1 MRDFFIDRPKAAL
14 VLALLLLLLGGVSIY
29 TLPITQFPAITPP
42 SVSVSATYTGADAIT
57 VEEGVTTPIEVQI
70 NGVPGLDYLTSNST
84 DNGASSIEATFDLG
98 TDIDIAALEVQ
109 NRVALAEPSLPEQVR
124 RLGGHGPQAK
134 SGSVH
139 ARGPGLARG
148 HARREVPRELLQHL
162 RQGRDAARGRY
173 RGRLRAHERLR
184 DAALARSRAHGPARD
199 HARRGGRG
207 PARAK
212 PPGGGRGRR
221 AAPQT
226 DAQAFEYTV
235 FLDGRLETEAEFA
248 DVIVRNDPASGS
260 LIRVSD
266 IGRVEL
272 GTFTYGNLA
281 ITNGSRPRC

>member
-14 VLALLLLLLGGVSIY
+14 VVALLLLLLGGVSIY
-29 TLPITQFPAITPP
+29 SLPITQFPAITPP

-124 RLGGHGPQAK
+124 RLGVTVRK
-134 SGSVH
+134 
-139 ARGPGLARG
+139 RNPGLFMLVALVSPER

-162 RQGRDAARGRY
+162 RQGRAAARRRH
-173 RGRLRAHERLR
+173 RGRLCAHERLR
-184 DAALARSRAHGPARD
+184 DAALARPRAHGPARD

-207 PARAK
+207 PAPAK

-221 AAPQT
+221 AAP
-226 DAQAFEYTV
+226 
-235 FLDGRLETEAEFA
+235 A
-248 DVIVRNDPASGS
+248 DRRAG
-260 LIRVSD
+260 LRVHRVPRRPPRD
-266 IGRVEL
+266 RGRVR
-272 GTFTYGNLA
+272 GRHRA
-281 ITNGSRPRC
+281 QRPGDRAASSA